1 MDARARIEAAEAAL
15 NGSREVLDRFSA
27 ALDEFAAA
35 QDQVAAV
42 SNYLGSEEWFE
53 DRDAHDAGG
62 LREVAAGILS
72 EDLGYDLIVDNR
84 EIAIRMLETATR
96 ILRDL

>member
-53 DRDAHDAGG
+53 DRDAHDAGLAAAG
-62 LREVAAGILS
+62 LRRCGLWAVAA
-72 EDLGYDLIVDNR
+72 EIVP
-84 EIAIRMLETATR
+84 
-96 ILRDL
+96 